1 MKTYNSPGQ
10 ARSLREIE
18 AAAMSPTTQII
29 KDIDGI
35 IQPIPATVEK
45 EEEETRSETKTEGTS
60 KKARSKKKTEA
71 V

>member
-18 AAAMSPTTQII
+18 AAAMAPVTQII
-29 KDIDGI
+29 KEIDGTV
-35 IQPIPATVEK
+35 QPVQAPIEK
-45 EEEETRSETKTEGTS
+45 EEKEARSEAEAKAPS
-60 KKARSKKKTEA
+60 KKTRAKKKAEE